1 MSRKE
6 NDICRDYYFKIS
18 MEPTLL
24 LSTETLT
31 ESERKKEIERKR
43 QRDRKREREINTQT
57 HAPVCVEFV
66 RFWEEGIVTVHSAQH
81 DPHHPSFPEWDAINF
96 TVFCARPG

>member
-1 MSRKE
+1 MQG
-6 NDICRDYYFKIS
+6 
-18 MEPTLL
+18 LL
-24 LSTETLT
+24 FLNFDGTNTSTVLLQYRNINREW
-31 ESERKKEIERKR
+31 EKKTREIEREIEG
-43 QRDRKREREINTQT
+43 QREREREINTQT

-81 DPHHPSFPEWDAINF
+81 DPHHPSFPEWDAIDF